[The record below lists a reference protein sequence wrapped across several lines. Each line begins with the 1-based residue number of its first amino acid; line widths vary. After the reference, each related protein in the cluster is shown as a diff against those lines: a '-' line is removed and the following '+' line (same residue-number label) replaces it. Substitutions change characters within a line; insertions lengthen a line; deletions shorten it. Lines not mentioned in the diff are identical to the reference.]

1 MLDVMIA
8 DAKVGPEVF
17 KDVEVAQ
24 IPIRLQMLNV
34 GRLET
39 ALFYEPLL
47 TLIEQKGGRVVW
59 DDRKLVKPL
68 SMISVRAPYQTPH
81 FVGAFRRALS
91 EAAKR
96 LDADPEKYRS
106 LLVKK
111 GLIPKGLEKTYRFPK
126 FGGFETADGLP
137 PLPSDADVKEAAD
150 WLLKKGLIKS
160 APDVKA
166 VVCR

>member
-1 MLDVMIA
+1 M
-8 DAKVGPEVF
+8 
-17 KDVEVAQ
+17 
-24 IPIRLQMLNV
+24 
-34 GRLET
+34 
-39 ALFYEPLL
+39 
-47 TLIEQKGGRVVW
+47 VW

>member
-1 MLDVMIA
+1 M
-8 DAKVGPEVF
+8 
-17 KDVEVAQ
+17 
-24 IPIRLQMLNV
+24 
-34 GRLET
+34 
-39 ALFYEPLL
+39 
-47 TLIEQKGGRVVW
+47 VW

-137 PLPSDADVKEAAD
+137 PLPSAADVKRTAD
-150 WLLKKGLIKS
+150 WMIGKGMIK
-160 APDVKA
+160 AIPKLEE
-166 VVCR
+166 VVFVP